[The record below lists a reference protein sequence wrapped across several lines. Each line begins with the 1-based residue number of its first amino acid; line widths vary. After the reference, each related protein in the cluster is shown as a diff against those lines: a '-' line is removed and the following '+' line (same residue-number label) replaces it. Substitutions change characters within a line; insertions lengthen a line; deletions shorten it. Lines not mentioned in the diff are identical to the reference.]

1 MKSLFGPGTFVL
13 GGGAVLLAAFLVAGF
28 LLPGR
33 WTAEASIVLRAAP
46 DEVLP
51 FLESP
56 EGWRRWTTWPDSGLV
71 RSGPQQGA
79 GASIAWE
86 DEELGSGRFTIEHVA
101 DGPSVG
107 YSVEVEGVAGSV
119 MRTSGEVLGTE
130 TAAGLRVVWSEEGD
144 LGRNPL
150 MGFWALSMER
160 AQGAEMAKSLDRLR
174 ELLSAVDTSASGQ
187 GVMKEST
194 PDPEEGSGADSR
206 R

>member
-1 MKSLFGPGTFVL
+1 MLFRSV
-13 GGGAVLLAAFLVAGF
+13 GF

-33 WTAEASIVLRAAP
+33 WSAEASIVLSEAP
-46 DEVLP
+46 EELLP

-71 RSGPQQGA
+71 RSGPERGA

-86 DEELGSGRFTIEHVA
+86 DEELGSGRFTIERVT

-119 MRTSGEVLGTE
+119 MRTMGEVRS
-130 TAAGLRVVWSEEGD
+130 TATPEGLRVVWSENGD

-160 AQGAEMAKSLDRLR
+160 AQGVEMSKSLDRLQ
-174 ELLSAVDTSASGQ
+174 ELLAATDSATVGGNTVRDGAPG
-187 GVMKEST
+187 
-194 PDPEEGSGADSR
+194 PDEEPGTDGR
-206 R
+206 G